1 MNTADQAKKALTI
14 GRLIKELKKAYPDI
28 SSSKLRFLESQD
40 LVRPKRGLN
49 KYRIYTGEDVK
60 KINFIL
66 KMQKEFYLPL
76 DVIKQKLQS
85 KEFEDYLKEGKE
97 LKNLQLDLGEDT
109 ENKKETSFIAF
120 DSVKKKLKLTQD
132 FLEDLMDHDLIDYKN
147 DNGKILINSADI
159 DIIKMSRELSRFGIQ
174 GKHLKMFE
182 NFAIR
187 HSSFIQQIIMPL
199 MISSKKELHKK
210 GKRVAL
216 KLEKELC
223 DLHEMLLKKENR
235 NFLEKNK

>member
-1 MNTADQAKKALTI
+1 MNTANETKKALTI

-40 LVRPKRGLN
+40 LVKPKRGLN
-49 KYRIYTGEDVK
+49 KYRIYTADDVK

-76 DVIKQKLQS
+76 DVIKRKLQS

-97 LKNLQLDLGEDT
+97 LTNLQLDLGEDT
-109 ENKKETSFIAF
+109 DNKKENNFIAF
-120 DSVKKKLKLTQD
+120 ESIKKKLKVTQD
-132 FLEDLMDHDLIDYKN
+132 FLEDLMDHDLVDYKN
-147 DNGKILINSADI
+147 ENGKILINSADL
-159 DIIKMSRELSRFGIQ
+159 DIVKMSRELSRFGIQ

-210 GKRVAL
+210 GRKVAL
-216 KLEKELC
+216 QLEKELC

-235 NFLEKNK
+235 KFLEKNK

>member
-1 MNTADQAKKALTI
+1 MNTVNEAKKAMTI

-40 LVRPKRGLN
+40 LVKPKRGLN
-49 KYRIYTGEDVK
+49 KYRIYTVDDVK

-85 KEFEDYLKEGKE
+85 KEYEDYLKEGKE
-97 LKNLQLDLGEDT
+97 LKNLQLDLGGDADI
-109 ENKKETSFIAF
+109 KKEASFIAF
-120 DSVKKKLKLTQD
+120 DRIKKKLKVTQD
-132 FLEDLMDHDLIDYKN
+132 FLEDLIDHDLVEYKN
-147 DNGKILINSADI
+147 DNGKILINGADM

-216 KLEKELC
+216 KLERELC
-223 DLHEMLLKKENR
+223 ELHEMLLKKENR
-235 NFLEKNK
+235 KFLEKNK

>member
-1 MNTADQAKKALTI
+1 MNAANEAKKALTI
-14 GRLIKELKKAYPDI
+14 GRLIKELKKIYPDI

-49 KYRIYTGEDVK
+49 KYRIYTQDDVK

-85 KEFEDYLKEGKE
+85 KEFEDYIKEGKE
-97 LKNLQLDLGEDT
+97 LKNLQLDLKDDAESKRGS
-109 ENKKETSFIAF
+109 SFIAF
-120 DSVKKKLKLTQD
+120 DSIKKKLKVTRD
-132 FLEDLMDHDLIDYKN
+132 FLDDLMDHDLIEYKN
-147 DNGKILINSADI
+147 DNGKILINSSDME
-159 DIIKMSRELSRFGIQ
+159 IIKMSKELSRFGIQ

-216 KLEKELC
+216 KLERELC

-235 NFLEKNK
+235 KFLEKNK